1 MRRTSFTL
9 YAASL
14 GLLLCLAAP
23 AMARNGVNATANG
36 DGSCPSSDESDNS
49 STERAR
55 QAAESRGKTST
66 AAPAKP
72 SPRPAASSGHR
83 ASSGDDGAALR
94 SHASRW
100 HSFLPG
106 MFR

>member
-1 MRRTSFTL
+1 MRRTSSL
-9 YAASL
+9 MHAAGL
-14 GLLLCLAAP
+14 GLLLLCLAAP
-23 AMARNGVNATANG
+23 ALARNGVNAAANG
-36 DGSCPSSDESDNS
+36 ESSCTDSDDT

-55 QAAESRGKTST
+55 QAAESRGKANT

-72 SPRPAASSGHR
+72 SARPAASANAGNR
-83 ASSGDDGAALR
+83 ASSGDDGPTLR